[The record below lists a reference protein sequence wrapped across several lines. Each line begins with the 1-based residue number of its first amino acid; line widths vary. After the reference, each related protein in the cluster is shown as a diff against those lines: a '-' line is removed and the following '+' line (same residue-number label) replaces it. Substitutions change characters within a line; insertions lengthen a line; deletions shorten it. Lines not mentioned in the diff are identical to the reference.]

1 MLVGAHARDIV
12 FEHYL
17 GITSQRL
24 TTDIDIGLSVDTWE
38 TFKNFK
44 SSLVDQGFEENSKS
58 QQRLSYGVPGNP
70 TNEDPVQLDV
80 VPHGGINDPNNDIS
94 WPPDG
99 SMKMSVLGFQEAYDS
114 ALTISIDENLDIRV
128 ISVTGLA
135 LLKLIA
141 WIDRPSNL
149 RQKDALDLKFSLLNY
164 EALPNIQDQIFDEGF
179 AEQYNFEMHKA
190 AAAKFGSDVQNISS
204 PACNNVINEKL
215 FAHSQETTFEKFVF
229 DMTPGSSSD
238 DSQLQTNYEMLTAFR
253 DGFLNNT
260 LNA

>member
-17 GITSQRL
+17 GVASQRL
-24 TTDIDIGLSVDTWE
+24 TTDIDIGLSVDNWE
-38 TFKNFK
+38 MFEKFK

-58 QQRLSYGVPGNP
+58 QQRLSYGVSSNS
-70 TNEDPVQLDV
+70 TSEDLIQLDV
-80 VPHGGINDPNNDIS
+80 VPHGGINDSNKDIS

-114 ALTISIDENLDIRV
+114 ALTIRIDENLDIRV

-164 EALPNIQDQIFDEGF
+164 EALPNIQDQIFDQGF
-179 AEQYNFEMHKA
+179 AERYEFEMHKA
-190 AAAKFGSDVQNISS
+190 AAAKFGSDVKSISS
-204 PACNNVINEKL
+204 PACNNFINEKL
-215 FAHSQETTFEKFVF
+215 FADSQETTFEKFVF
-229 DMTPGSSSD
+229 DMSPRMNNDD
-238 DSQLQTNYEMLTAFR
+238 DSQQHNYEMLLAFR
-253 DGFLNNT
+253 DGFLKT
-260 LNA
+260 T